1 MKAQKKQKTTFKAK
15 RAKRRL
21 LRLGA
26 NIEYHNERRH
36 QYYFTISGS
45 FEELTSIVHRLL
57 RYKHF
62 NCDLRASSGQVLYF
76 ILNY

>member
-26 NIEYHNERRH
+26 NIEYHNERKH
-36 QYYFTISGS
+36 QYYFTISGT
-45 FEELTSIVHRLL
+45 FKELSAILHKLL
-57 RYKHF
+57 SYKRF
-62 NCDLRASSGQVLYF
+62 NYDLRASSDQVLYF